1 MVRETTS
8 TRRPPGSSSS
18 GSSRPPRAPQDAV
31 EEEQYYDQDNAGV
44 TFLKIDILANFL
56 LSNNLLCYFL
66 YCESERKGAG
76 VDLIFPTIFEPI
88 PFMIGELNLFVFGDS
103 NV

>member
-1 MVRETTS
+1 MKKNKSKQIKQNPNDLRLMVRETTS

-44 TFLKIDILANFL
+44 
-56 LSNNLLCYFL
+56 
-66 YCESERKGAG
+66 R
-76 VDLIFPTIFEPI
+76 EPI
-88 PFMIGELNLFVFGDS
+88 KNVLAEFVR
-103 NV
+103 

>member
-44 TFLKIDILANFL
+44 TFFENRYLGK
-56 LSNNLLCYFL
+56 LSFVDNSMVNNLLCYFL

-76 VDLIFPTIFEPI
+76 VDLILLISAVHGPLAE
-88 PFMIGELNLFVFGDS
+88 
-103 NV
+103 